1 MEKTVILSQDSGQK
15 FGSTE
20 TASKIRQ
27 KLLEEGA
34 KIPSGFALPRKRILQ
49 MQSYIRTD
57 VASFGGAAAPVL
69 QNFALLCRYHRKEC
83 TKAAKTGGKACSGF
97 QNGAKNHGGD
107 KKSAEL
113 VGRVRDANKIS
124 AIK

>member
-15 FGSTE
+15 FGSAE
-20 TASKIRQ
+20 TASKMRQ

-34 KIPSGFALPRKRILQ
+34 KIPSGFAVPRKRILQ

-57 VASFGGAAAPVL
+57 AASFGGAAAPVL

-83 TKAAKTGGKACSGF
+83 TKAAKNRRESLFRFPEWSKES
-97 QNGAKNHGGD
+97 
-107 KKSAEL
+107 
-113 VGRVRDANKIS
+113 RRR
-124 AIK
+124 